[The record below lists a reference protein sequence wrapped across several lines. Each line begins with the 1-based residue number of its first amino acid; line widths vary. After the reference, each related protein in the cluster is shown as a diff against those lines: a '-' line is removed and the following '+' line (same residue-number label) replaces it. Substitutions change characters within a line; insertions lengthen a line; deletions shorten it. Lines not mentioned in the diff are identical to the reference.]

1 MKFATI
7 LPPPPSSFVQFVKN
21 CDACNS
27 SVVNL
32 GGKAKVMI
40 FRHINLPTDTQQRTR
55 KNAMLMLLFMIESFE
70 FLTAGIG
77 FTLIFGLSSSSPE
90 KRGQLTGLFEAVPM
104 TQYDEVEV

>member
-1 MKFATI
+1 MLAAAE
-7 LPPPPSSFVQFVKN
+7 LL
-21 CDACNS
+21 
-27 SVVNL
+27 VNL

-55 KNAMLMLLFMIESFE
+55 KNAMLMLLFMIESFG

>member
-55 KNAMLMLLFMIESFE
+55 KNAMLMLLFMIESF
-70 FLTAGIG
+70 G
-77 FTLIFGLSSSSPE
+77 FWTFDWIHIDFWFIF
-90 KRGQLTGLFEAVPM
+90 KFTREAWPIDWLV
-104 TQYDEVEV
+104 